1 MKFDEN
7 INKTV
12 STPKAVIGTN
22 SWGSAAYEEIIRGS
36 VVDNDTLKEAMRIAV
51 ESKLLFVDS
60 ARDYGFGKG
69 PKLIGMCC
77 PKDIM
82 ISSKYT
88 PFTKFKSGQ
97 VRQSVEKDLKDF
109 GRKSIEVYWL
119 HMPNDIPQYMEELI
133 ELYREGKIGNIGVS
147 NFNLQECKLAK
158 SILDKA
164 GIPLYGVQNHYS
176 LIDREWEKNG
186 LLSWCRENGVQFWA
200 WAVLE
205 EGILT
210 GPKQQG
216 EKFAI
221 MKAIYSRKRR
231 KLNRL
236 FALMKKVAERHD
248 MTIPQVAISFVANKG
263 IVPIC
268 GCRKPYQVEQLKVA
282 ADTKLSEAEMRKL
295 EEVADELNVK
305 VLGPDM
311 FRFAVRK

>member
-22 SWGSAAYEEIIRGS
+22 SWGSAAYEKIIRGS

-186 LLSWCRENGVQFWA
+186 LLSWCRENGVQFWV

-305 VLGPDM
+305 VLGPDL

>member
-1 MKFDEN
+1 
-7 INKTV
+7 
-12 STPKAVIGTN
+12 
-22 SWGSAAYEEIIRGS
+22 
-36 VVDNDTLKEAMRIAV
+36 
-51 ESKLLFVDS
+51 
-60 ARDYGFGKG
+60 
-69 PKLIGMCC
+69 MCC
-77 PKDIM
+77 PDEIK

-88 PFTKFKSGQ
+88 PFTKFKPGQ
-97 VRQSVEKDLKDF
+97 VRKSIDKDLKDF
-109 GRKSIEVYWL
+109 GRSSIEVYWL

-133 ELYREGKIGNIGVS
+133 ELYREGKIENIGVS
-147 NFNLQECKLAK
+147 NFNLRECKIAK

-164 GIPLYGVQNHYS
+164 GIPLFGVQNHYS

-186 LLSWCRENGVQFWA
+186 LLSWCKENGVQFWA

-205 EGILT
+205 EGVLT
-210 GPKQQG
+210 GAKQKG

-236 FALMKKVAERHD
+236 FAVMKKVGQRHN

-268 GCRKPYQVEQLKVA
+268 GCRKPYQVEELGA
-282 ADTKLSEAEMRKL
+282 AVDTKLSEEEMEKL
-295 EEVADELNVK
+295 EKISDELNVK

>member
-1 MKFDEN
+1 M
-7 INKTV
+7 
-12 STPKAVIGTN
+12 
-22 SWGSAAYEEIIRGS
+22 
-36 VVDNDTLKEAMRIAV
+36 VDNDTLKAAMQAAV
-51 ESKLLFVDS
+51 KSDLLFVDS

-77 PKDIM
+77 PKEIK

-88 PFTKFKSGQ
+88 PFTKFKPGQ
-97 VRQSVEKDLKDF
+97 VRESIDKDLKDF
-109 GRKSIEVYWL
+109 DRTSIEVYWL
-119 HMPNDIPQYMEELI
+119 HMPNDIPQYMEELV
-133 ELYREGKIGNIGVS
+133 ELYREGIIENIGVS

-164 GIPLYGVQNHYS
+164 GIPLFGVQNHYS
-176 LIDREWEKNG
+176 LIDREWETNG

-205 EGILT
+205 EGVLT
-210 GPKQQG
+210 GPKQKD

-231 KLNRL
+231 KLSRL
-236 FALMKKVAERHD
+236 FALMTEVGQRHD
-248 MTIPQVAISFVANKG
+248 LTIPQVAISFVVNKG

-268 GCRKPYQVEQLKVA
+268 GCRKPYQVEQLGTA
-282 ADTKLSEAEMRKL
+282 ADTKFSEAEINAL
-295 EEVADELNVK
+295 EASSDELNVK
-305 VLGPDM
+305 VLGPDL

>member
-1 MKFDEN
+1 MN
-7 INKTV
+7 NPI
-12 STPKAVIGTN
+12 AVIGTN
-22 SWGSAAYEEIIRGS
+22 SWGSAAYEKIIRGS
-36 VVDNDTLKEAMRIAV
+36 VVDDDTLKEAMRIAV
-51 ESKLLFVDS
+51 ESNLLFVDS

-69 PKLIGMCC
+69 PKLIGLCC
-77 PKDIM
+77 PNEIM

-88 PFTKFKSGQ
+88 PFTKFKPGQ
-97 VRQSVEKDLKDF
+97 VRESIEKDLKDF
-109 GRKSIEVYWL
+109 GRTSIEVYWL
-119 HMPNDIPQYMEELI
+119 HMPNDIPQYMNELI

-158 SILDKA
+158 DILDKA
-164 GIPLYGVQNHYS
+164 EIPLYGVQNHYS

-186 LLSWCRENGVQFWA
+186 LLLWCKENNVQFWA

-210 GPKQQG
+210 GPKKKD

-221 MKAIYSRKRR
+221 MKAVYSRKRR

-236 FALMKKVAERHD
+236 FALMKKIGDRHD

-282 ADTKLSEAEMRKL
+282 ADTKLSETEMKKL

-311 FRFAVRK
+311 FRFAVRKKG

>member
-1 MKFDEN
+1 MYH
-7 INKTV
+7 
-12 STPKAVIGTN
+12 PQAVIGTN
-22 SWGSAAYEEIIRGS
+22 SWGSAAYEKMIRGS
-36 VVDNDTLKEAMRIAV
+36 VVDHDTLKEAMKAAV
-51 ESKLLFVDS
+51 KSNLLFVDS

-77 PKDIM
+77 PDEIK

-88 PFTKFKSGQ
+88 PFTKFKPGQ
-97 VRQSVEKDLKDF
+97 VRESVDKDLHDF
-109 GRKSIEVYWL
+109 GRTRIEVYWL
-119 HMPNDIPQYMEELI
+119 HMPNDIPQYMKEMVA
-133 ELYREGKIGNIGVS
+133 LYREGKIENIGVS
-147 NFNLQECKLAK
+147 NFNLEECKLAK
-158 SILDKA
+158 SILDEA
-164 GIPLYGVQNHYS
+164 GIPLFGVQNHYS

-186 LLSWCRENGVQFWA
+186 LLSWCKENGIQFWA

-205 EGILT
+205 EGVLT
-210 GPKQQG
+210 GPKQKD

-236 FALMKKVAERHD
+236 FALMEQVGAEHG

-268 GCRKPYQVEQLKVA
+268 GCRKPYQVEQLGVA
-282 ADTKLSEAEMRKL
+282 ADTKLSEAEMKDL
-295 EEVADELNVK
+295 EAASDELNVK
-305 VLGPDM
+305 ILGPDM

>member
-12 STPKAVIGTN
+12 LTPKAVIGTN
-22 SWGSAAYEEIIRGS
+22 SWGSAAYEKIIRGS

-133 ELYREGKIGNIGVS
+133 ALYREGKIGHIGVS